1 MIVVS
6 FLLVFSVSFHPSPVF
21 AQVHPGLEKF
31 NLSAKNEAEVL
42 FARGRYKESIEKY
55 KEVLK
60 SEVGTSYIFRAMLKA
75 WKAMD
80 DLSGAEKFLNN
91 YQSSTSTHIWY
102 AFGYLNYLK
111 ADYPNAEKAFIQAI
125 KMDSQNGLAW
135 NNWGAIL
142 SEKKQ
147 YKLAVKKVQRAI
159 EVNPRETIFVW
170 NLNAIYKKMGELDRF
185 ANEYKKLLQRKSKQR
200 ALTYGKVL
208 ARVIRQK
215 AFGFYSKGELDN
227 TILGF
232 EEMLKIYQE
241 IDNIKGQVPVF
252 FSLGLL
258 HEEKGNIQKA
268 QEYFTRVLSINPN
281 HIQAKDKIKT
291 SN

>member
-1 MIVVS
+1 MIIFF
-6 FLLVFSVSFHPSPVF
+6 FLLFFSISFQPSNIF
-21 AQVHPGLEKF
+21 AQVHPGLENF
-31 NLSAKNEAEVL
+31 NFSLKNEAEVL
-42 FARGRYKESIEKY
+42 FARRQYKESIEKY

-60 SEVGTSYIFRAMLKA
+60 SEGETSYIFRTMLKA

-80 DLSGAEKFLNN
+80 DLNSAEKFLNN
-91 YQSSTSTHIWY
+91 YQTSTSTHVWY
-102 AFGYLNYLK
+102 AFGYLNYLRE
-111 ADYPNAEKAFIQAI
+111 DYPNAEKSFEQAI
-125 KMDSQNGLAW
+125 KMDSKNGLAW

-142 SEKKQ
+142 SEKEE
-147 YKLAVKKVQRAI
+147 YTLAVKKVQRAI
-159 EVNPRETIFVW
+159 DVNPRETIFVR
-170 NLNAIYKKMGELDRF
+170 NLNAIYKKMGDLDRF
-185 ANEYKKLLQRKSKQR
+185 ENEYKKLLERKSKQR

-227 TILGF
+227 TIIGF

-241 IDNIKGQVPVF
+241 IDDIKGQVPVF

-258 HEEKGNIQKA
+258 HEERGNIKKA

>member
-1 MIVVS
+1 MIIFF
-6 FLLVFSVSFHPSPVF
+6 FLLFFSISFQPSNIF
-21 AQVHPGLEKF
+21 AQVHPGLENF
-31 NLSAKNEAEVL
+31 NFSLKNEAEVL
-42 FARGRYKESIEKY
+42 FARGQYKESIEKY

-60 SEVGTSYIFRAMLKA
+60 SEGETSYIFRTMLKA

-80 DLSGAEKFLNN
+80 DLNSAEKFLNN
-91 YQSSTSTHIWY
+91 YQTSTSTHVWY

-111 ADYPNAEKAFIQAI
+111 EDYPNAEKSFEQAI
-125 KMDSQNGLAW
+125 KMDSKNGLAW

-142 SEKKQ
+142 SEKEE
-147 YKLAVKKVQRAI
+147 YTLAVKKVQRAI
-159 EVNPRETIFVW
+159 DVNPRETIFVR
-170 NLNAIYKKMGELDRF
+170 NLNAIYKKMGEPDRF
-185 ANEYKKLLQRKSKQR
+185 ENEYKKLLQGKSKKR

-232 EEMLKIYQE
+232 KEMLKIYQE
-241 IDNIKGQVPVF
+241 IDDIKGQVPVF

-258 HEEKGNIQKA
+258 HEERGNIKKA

-281 HIQAKDKIKT
+281 HIQAKDKLKT

>member
-1 MIVVS
+1 MIIFF
-6 FLLVFSVSFHPSPVF
+6 FLLFFSISFQPSNIF
-21 AQVHPGLEKF
+21 AQVHPGLENF
-31 NLSAKNEAEVL
+31 NFSVKNEAEVL
-42 FARGRYKESIEKY
+42 FARGQYKESIEKY

-60 SEVGTSYIFRAMLKA
+60 SEGETSYIFRTMLKA

-80 DLSGAEKFLNN
+80 DLNSAEKFLNN
-91 YQSSTSTHIWY
+91 YQTSTSTHVWY

-111 ADYPNAEKAFIQAI
+111 EDYPNAEKSFEQAI
-125 KMDSQNGLAW
+125 KMDSKNGLAW

-142 SEKKQ
+142 SEKEE
-147 YKLAVKKVQRAI
+147 YTLAVKKVQRAI
-159 EVNPRETIFVW
+159 DVNPRETIFVR
-170 NLNAIYKKMGELDRF
+170 NLNAIYKKMGDLDRF
-185 ANEYKKLLQRKSKQR
+185 ENEYKKLLQRKSKQR

-241 IDNIKGQVPVF
+241 IDDIKGQVPVF

-258 HEEKGNIQKA
+258 HEEKGNIKKA

>member
-1 MIVVS
+1 MIIFF
-6 FLLVFSVSFHPSPVF
+6 FLLFFSISFQPSNIF
-21 AQVHPGLEKF
+21 AQVHPGLENF
-31 NLSAKNEAEVL
+31 NFSLKNEAEVL
-42 FARGRYKESIEKY
+42 FARGQYKESIEKY

-60 SEVGTSYIFRAMLKA
+60 SEGETSYIFRTMLKA

-80 DLSGAEKFLNN
+80 DLNSAEKFLNN
-91 YQSSTSTHIWY
+91 YQTSTSTHVWY
-102 AFGYLNYLK
+102 AFGYLNYLRE
-111 ADYPNAEKAFIQAI
+111 DYPNAEKSFEQAI
-125 KMDSQNGLAW
+125 KMDSKNGLAW

-142 SEKKQ
+142 SEKEE
-147 YKLAVKKVQRAI
+147 YTLAVKKVQRAI
-159 EVNPRETIFVW
+159 DVNPRETIFVR
-170 NLNAIYKKMGELDRF
+170 NLNAIYKKMGDLDRF
-185 ANEYKKLLQRKSKQR
+185 ENEYKKLLERKSKQR

-241 IDNIKGQVPVF
+241 IDDIKGQVPVF

-258 HEEKGNIQKA
+258 HEERGNIKKA

-281 HIQAKDKIKT
+281 HIQAKDKLKT

>member
-1 MIVVS
+1 MIIFF
-6 FLLVFSVSFHPSPVF
+6 FLLFFSISFQPSNIF
-21 AQVHPGLEKF
+21 AQVHPGLENF
-31 NLSAKNEAEVL
+31 NFSLKNEAEVL
-42 FARGRYKESIEKY
+42 FARGQYKESIEKY

-60 SEVGTSYIFRAMLKA
+60 SEGETSYIFRTMLKA

-80 DLSGAEKFLNN
+80 DLNSAEKFLNN
-91 YQSSTSTHIWY
+91 YQTSTSTHVWY

-111 ADYPNAEKAFIQAI
+111 EDYPNAEKSFEQAI
-125 KMDSQNGLAW
+125 KMDSKNGLAW

-142 SEKKQ
+142 SEKEE
-147 YKLAVKKVQRAI
+147 YTLAVKKVQRAI
-159 EVNPRETIFVW
+159 DVNPRETIFVR
-170 NLNAIYKKMGELDRF
+170 NLNAIYKKMGDLDRF
-185 ANEYKKLLQRKSKQR
+185 ENEYKKLLERKSKQR

-241 IDNIKGQVPVF
+241 IDDIKGQVPVF

-258 HEEKGNIQKA
+258 HEERGNIKKA

-281 HIQAKDKIKT
+281 HIQAKDKLKT

>member
-6 FLLVFSVSFHPSPVF
+6 FLLFFSISFHPSPVF
-21 AQVHPGLEKF
+21 AQAHPGLEKF

-60 SEVGTSYIFRAMLKA
+60 SEGETSYIFRAMLKA

-80 DLSGAEKFLNN
+80 DLSSAEKFLNN
-91 YQSSTSTHIWY
+91 YRASTSTHIWY

-111 ADYPNAEKAFIQAI
+111 ADYPNAEKAFIQAV

-170 NLNAIYKKMGELDRF
+170 NLNAIYKKMGEPDRF

-241 IDNIKGQVPVF
+241 IDDIKGQVPVF

-258 HEEKGNIQKA
+258 HEEKGNIKKA

>member
-1 MIVVS
+1 MIIFF
-6 FLLVFSVSFHPSPVF
+6 FLLFFSISFQPSNIF
-21 AQVHPGLEKF
+21 AQVHPGLENF
-31 NLSAKNEAEVL
+31 NFSLKNEAEVL
-42 FARGRYKESIEKY
+42 FARGQYKESIEKY

-60 SEVGTSYIFRAMLKA
+60 SEGETSYIFRTMLKA

-80 DLSGAEKFLNN
+80 DLNSAEKFLNN
-91 YQSSTSTHIWY
+91 YQTSTSTHVWY

-111 ADYPNAEKAFIQAI
+111 EDYPNAEKSFEQAI
-125 KMDSQNGLAW
+125 KMDSKNGLAW

-142 SEKKQ
+142 SEKEE
-147 YKLAVKKVQRAI
+147 YTLAVKKVQRAI
-159 EVNPRETIFVW
+159 DVNPRETIFVR
-170 NLNAIYKKMGELDRF
+170 NLNAIYKKMGDLDRF
-185 ANEYKKLLQRKSKQR
+185 ENEYKKLLERKSKQR

-241 IDNIKGQVPVF
+241 IDDIKGQVPVF

-258 HEEKGNIQKA
+258 HEEKGNIKKA

-281 HIQAKDKIKT
+281 HIQAKDKLKT

>member
-1 MIVVS
+1 MIIFF
-6 FLLVFSVSFHPSPVF
+6 FLLFFSISFQPSNIF
-21 AQVHPGLEKF
+21 AQVHPGLENF
-31 NLSAKNEAEVL
+31 NFSVKNEAEVL
-42 FARGRYKESIEKY
+42 FARGQYKESIEKY

-60 SEVGTSYIFRAMLKA
+60 SEGETSYIFRTMLKA

-80 DLSGAEKFLNN
+80 DLNSAEKFLNN
-91 YQSSTSTHIWY
+91 YQTSTSTHVWY

-111 ADYPNAEKAFIQAI
+111 EDYPNAEKSFEQAI
-125 KMDSQNGLAW
+125 KMDSKNGLAW

-142 SEKKQ
+142 SEKEE
-147 YKLAVKKVQRAI
+147 YTLAVKKVQRAI
-159 EVNPRETIFVW
+159 DVNPRETIFVR
-170 NLNAIYKKMGELDRF
+170 NLNAIYKKMGDLDRF
-185 ANEYKKLLQRKSKQR
+185 ENEYKKLLERKSKQR

-241 IDNIKGQVPVF
+241 IDDIKGQVPVF

-258 HEEKGNIQKA
+258 HEEKGNIKKA

-281 HIQAKDKIKT
+281 HIQAKDKLKT

>member
-1 MIVVS
+1 MIIFF
-6 FLLVFSVSFHPSPVF
+6 FLLFFSISFQPSNSF
-21 AQVHPGLEKF
+21 AQVHPGLENF
-31 NLSAKNEAEVL
+31 NFSIKNEAEVL
-42 FARGRYKESIEKY
+42 FARGQYKESIEKY

-60 SEVGTSYIFRAMLKA
+60 SEGETSYIFRTMLKA

-80 DLSGAEKFLNN
+80 DLNSAEKFLNN
-91 YQSSTSTHIWY
+91 YQTSTSTHVWY

-111 ADYPNAEKAFIQAI
+111 EDYPNAEKSFEQAI
-125 KMDSQNGLAW
+125 KMDSKNGLAW

-142 SEKKQ
+142 SEKEE
-147 YKLAVKKVQRAI
+147 YTLAVKKVQRAI
-159 EVNPRETIFVW
+159 DVNPRETIFVR
-170 NLNAIYKKMGELDRF
+170 NLNAIYKKMGDLDRF
-185 ANEYKKLLQRKSKQR
+185 EKEYKKLLQRKSKQR

-227 TILGF
+227 TIIGF

-241 IDNIKGQVPVF
+241 IDDIKGQVPVF

-258 HEEKGNIQKA
+258 HEERGNVKKA

-281 HIQAKDKIKT
+281 HIQAKDKLKT

>member
-1 MIVVS
+1 MGPSSLSVIKIGGSTINDWDKNLAQLNQILDMGQSIIIVHGGGKTVS
-6 FLLVFSVSFHPSPVF
+6 EWGSKLGIRPEFVKGLRKTDKDTLEVAISILSGLVNSKLVFKDPYSNNMTFDYSNINYTKNIKPAPSPYYT
-21 AQVHPGLEKF
+21 LNKF
-31 NLSAKNEAEVL
+31 FGNLS
-42 FARGRYKESIEKY
+42 
-55 KEVLK
+55 
-60 SEVGTSYIFRAMLKA
+60 
-75 WKAMD
+75 
-80 DLSGAEKFLNN
+80 
-91 YQSSTSTHIWY
+91 
-102 AFGYLNYLK
+102 
-111 ADYPNAEKAFIQAI
+111 IQ
-125 KMDSQNGLAW
+125 
-135 NNWGAIL
+135 
-142 SEKKQ
+142 
-147 YKLAVKKVQRAI
+147 
-159 EVNPRETIFVW
+159 
-170 NLNAIYKKMGELDRF
+170 
-185 ANEYKKLLQRKSKQR
+185 EYRKLLQRKSKQR

-241 IDNIKGQVPVF
+241 IDDIKGQVPVY

-258 HEEKGNIQKA
+258 HEEKGNIKKA

>member
-1 MIVVS
+1 MIIFF
-6 FLLVFSVSFHPSPVF
+6 FLLFFSISFQPSNIF
-21 AQVHPGLEKF
+21 AQVHPGLENF
-31 NLSAKNEAEVL
+31 NFSLKNEAEVL
-42 FARGRYKESIEKY
+42 FARGQYKESIEKY

-60 SEVGTSYIFRAMLKA
+60 SEGETSYIFRTMLKA

-80 DLSGAEKFLNN
+80 DLNSAEKFLNN
-91 YQSSTSTHIWY
+91 YQTSTSTHVWY

-111 ADYPNAEKAFIQAI
+111 EDYPNAEKSFEQAI
-125 KMDSQNGLAW
+125 KMDSKNGLAW

-142 SEKKQ
+142 SEKEE
-147 YKLAVKKVQRAI
+147 YTLAVKKVQRAI
-159 EVNPRETIFVW
+159 DVNPRETIFVR
-170 NLNAIYKKMGELDRF
+170 NLNAIYKKMGDLDRF
-185 ANEYKKLLQRKSKQR
+185 ENEYKKLLERKSKQR

-241 IDNIKGQVPVF
+241 IDDIKGQVPVF

-258 HEEKGNIQKA
+258 HEERGNVKKA

-281 HIQAKDKIKT
+281 HIQAKDKLKT

>member
-1 MIVVS
+1 MIIFF
-6 FLLVFSVSFHPSPVF
+6 FLLFFSISFQPSNIF
-21 AQVHPGLEKF
+21 AQVHPGLENF
-31 NLSAKNEAEVL
+31 NFSIKNEAEVL
-42 FARGRYKESIEKY
+42 FARGQYKESIEKY

-60 SEVGTSYIFRAMLKA
+60 SEGETSYIFRTMLKA

-80 DLSGAEKFLNN
+80 DLNSAEKFLNN
-91 YQSSTSTHIWY
+91 YQTSTSTHVWY
-102 AFGYLNYLK
+102 AFGYLNYLRE
-111 ADYPNAEKAFIQAI
+111 DYPNAEKSFEQAI
-125 KMDSQNGLAW
+125 KMDSKNGLAW

-142 SEKKQ
+142 SEKEE
-147 YKLAVKKVQRAI
+147 YTLAVKKVQRAI
-159 EVNPRETIFVW
+159 DVNPRETIFVR
-170 NLNAIYKKMGELDRF
+170 NLNAIYKKMGDLDRF
-185 ANEYKKLLQRKSKQR
+185 ENEYKKLLERKSKQR

-227 TILGF
+227 TIIGF

-241 IDNIKGQVPVF
+241 IDDIKGQVPVF

-258 HEEKGNIQKA
+258 HEERGNIKKA

-281 HIQAKDKIKT
+281 HIQAKDKLKT

>member
-1 MIVVS
+1 MIIFF
-6 FLLVFSVSFHPSPVF
+6 FLLFFSISFQPSNIF
-21 AQVHPGLEKF
+21 AQVHPGLENF
-31 NLSAKNEAEVL
+31 NFSLKNEAEVL
-42 FARGRYKESIEKY
+42 FARGQYKESIEKY

-60 SEVGTSYIFRAMLKA
+60 SEGETSYIFRTMLKA

-80 DLSGAEKFLNN
+80 DLNSAEKFLNN
-91 YQSSTSTHIWY
+91 YQTSTSTHVWY
-102 AFGYLNYLK
+102 AFGYLNYLRE
-111 ADYPNAEKAFIQAI
+111 DYPNAEKSFEQAI
-125 KMDSQNGLAW
+125 KMDSKNGLAW

-142 SEKKQ
+142 SEKEE
-147 YKLAVKKVQRAI
+147 YTLAVKKVQRAI
-159 EVNPRETIFVW
+159 DVNPRETIFVR
-170 NLNAIYKKMGELDRF
+170 NLNAIYKKMGDLDRF
-185 ANEYKKLLQRKSKQR
+185 ENEYKKLLERKSKQR

-227 TILGF
+227 TIIGF

-241 IDNIKGQVPVF
+241 IDDIKGQVPVF

-258 HEEKGNIQKA
+258 HEERGNVKKA

-281 HIQAKDKIKT
+281 HIQAKDKLKT

>member
-1 MIVVS
+1 MIIFF
-6 FLLVFSVSFHPSPVF
+6 FLLFFSISFQPSNIF
-21 AQVHPGLEKF
+21 AQVHPGLENF
-31 NLSAKNEAEVL
+31 NFSLKNEAEVL
-42 FARGRYKESIEKY
+42 FARGQYKESIEKY

-60 SEVGTSYIFRAMLKA
+60 SEGETSYIFRTMLKA

-80 DLSGAEKFLNN
+80 DLNSAEKFLNN
-91 YQSSTSTHIWY
+91 YQTSTSTHVWY

-111 ADYPNAEKAFIQAI
+111 EDYPNAEKSFEQAI
-125 KMDSQNGLAW
+125 KMDSKNGLAW

-142 SEKKQ
+142 SEKEE
-147 YKLAVKKVQRAI
+147 YTLAVKKVQRAI
-159 EVNPRETIFVW
+159 DVNPRETIFVR
-170 NLNAIYKKMGELDRF
+170 NLNAIYKKMGDLDRF
-185 ANEYKKLLQRKSKQR
+185 ENEYKKLLERKSKQR

-241 IDNIKGQVPVF
+241 IDDIKGQVPVF

-258 HEEKGNIQKA
+258 HEERGNIKKA

>member
-6 FLLVFSVSFHPSPVF
+6 FLLFFSISLHPSPVF

-60 SEVGTSYIFRAMLKA
+60 SEGETSYIFRAMLKA

-80 DLSGAEKFLNN
+80 DLSSAEKFLNN
-91 YQSSTSTHIWY
+91 YQISASTHIWY

-111 ADYPNAEKAFIQAI
+111 ADYPNAEKAFIQAV

-170 NLNAIYKKMGELDRF
+170 NLHTIYKKMGELDRF
-185 ANEYKKLLQRKSKQR
+185 TNEYKKLLQRKSKQR

-215 AFGFYSKGELDN
+215 AFGFYSKGELGN

-232 EEMLKIYQE
+232 EEILKIYQE
-241 IDNIKGQVPVF
+241 IDDIKGQVPVF

-258 HEEKGNIQKA
+258 HEEKGNIKKA

>member
-1 MIVVS
+1 MIIFF
-6 FLLVFSVSFHPSPVF
+6 FLLFFSISFQPSNIF
-21 AQVHPGLEKF
+21 AQVHPGLENF
-31 NLSAKNEAEVL
+31 NFSVKNEAEVL
-42 FARGRYKESIEKY
+42 FARGQYKESIEKY

-60 SEVGTSYIFRAMLKA
+60 SEGETSYIFRTMLKA

-80 DLSGAEKFLNN
+80 DLNSAEKFLNN
-91 YQSSTSTHIWY
+91 YQKSTSTHVWY

-111 ADYPNAEKAFIQAI
+111 EDYPNAEKSFEQAI
-125 KMDSQNGLAW
+125 KMDSKNGLAW

-142 SEKKQ
+142 SEKEE
-147 YKLAVKKVQRAI
+147 YTLAVKKVQRAI
-159 EVNPRETIFVW
+159 DVNPRETIFVR
-170 NLNAIYKKMGELDRF
+170 NLNAIYKKMGDLDRF
-185 ANEYKKLLQRKSKQR
+185 ENEYKKLLERKSKQR

-241 IDNIKGQVPVF
+241 IDDIKGQVPVF

-258 HEEKGNIQKA
+258 HEEKGNIKKA

>member
-1 MIVVS
+1 MIIFF
-6 FLLVFSVSFHPSPVF
+6 FLLFFSISFQPSNIF
-21 AQVHPGLEKF
+21 AQVHPGLENF
-31 NLSAKNEAEVL
+31 NFSLKNEAEVL
-42 FARGRYKESIEKY
+42 FARGQYKESIEKY

-60 SEVGTSYIFRAMLKA
+60 SEGETSYIFRTMLKA

-80 DLSGAEKFLNN
+80 DLNSAEKFLNN
-91 YQSSTSTHIWY
+91 YQTSTSTHVWY
-102 AFGYLNYLK
+102 AFGYLNYLRE
-111 ADYPNAEKAFIQAI
+111 DYPNAEKSFEQAI
-125 KMDSQNGLAW
+125 KMDSKNGLAW

-142 SEKKQ
+142 SEKEE
-147 YKLAVKKVQRAI
+147 YTLAVKKVQRAI
-159 EVNPRETIFVW
+159 DVNPREAIFVR
-170 NLNAIYKKMGELDRF
+170 NLNAIYKKMGDLDRF
-185 ANEYKKLLQRKSKQR
+185 ENEYKKLLERKSKQR

-227 TILGF
+227 TIIGF

-241 IDNIKGQVPVF
+241 IDDIKGQVPVF

-258 HEEKGNIQKA
+258 HEERGNIKKA

>member
-1 MIVVS
+1 MIVFS
-6 FLLVFSVSFHPSPVF
+6 FLLFFSISFHPSPVF
-21 AQVHPGLEKF
+21 AQVHPGLENF
-31 NLSAKNEAEVL
+31 NLSVKNEAEVL
-42 FARGRYKESIEKY
+42 FARGRYKESIERY

-60 SEVGTSYIFRAMLKA
+60 SEGETSYIFRTMLKA

-91 YQSSTSTHIWY
+91 YQASVSTHVWY

-125 KMDSQNGLAW
+125 EMDPKNGLAL

-147 YKLAVKKVQRAI
+147 YTLAVKKVQRAI
-159 EVNPRETIFVW
+159 KVNPGETIFVW
-170 NLNAIYKKMGELDRF
+170 NLNTIYKKMGELDRF
-185 ANEYKKLLQRKSKQR
+185 ANEYKKLLQQKSKQR
-200 ALTYGKVL
+200 AFTYGKVL

-241 IDNIKGQVPVF
+241 IDDIKGQVPVF

-258 HEEKGNIQKA
+258 HEEKGNIKKA
-268 QEYFTRVLSINPN
+268 QEYFARVLSINPN

>member
-1 MIVVS
+1 MIIFF
-6 FLLVFSVSFHPSPVF
+6 FLLFFSISLQPSHIF
-21 AQVHPGLEKF
+21 AQVHPGLENF
-31 NLSAKNEAEVL
+31 NFSLKNEAEVL
-42 FARGRYKESIEKY
+42 FARGQYKESIEKY

-60 SEVGTSYIFRAMLKA
+60 SEGETSYIFRTMLKA

-80 DLSGAEKFLNN
+80 DLNSAEKFLNN
-91 YQSSTSTHIWY
+91 YQTSTSTHVWY
-102 AFGYLNYLK
+102 AFGYLNYLRE
-111 ADYPNAEKAFIQAI
+111 DYPNAEKSFEQAI
-125 KMDSQNGLAW
+125 KMDSKNGLAW

-142 SEKKQ
+142 SEKKE
-147 YKLAVKKVQRAI
+147 YALAVKRVQRAI
-159 EVNPRETIFVW
+159 DVNPRETIFVR
-170 NLNAIYKKMGELDRF
+170 NLNAIYKKMGDLDRF
-185 ANEYKKLLQRKSKQR
+185 ENEYKKLLERKSKKR

-232 EEMLKIYQE
+232 QEMLKIYQE
-241 IDNIKGQVPVF
+241 IDDIKGQVPVF

-258 HEEKGNIQKA
+258 HEEKGNIKKS

>member
-1 MIVVS
+1 MIIFF
-6 FLLVFSVSFHPSPVF
+6 FLLFFSISFQPSNIF
-21 AQVHPGLEKF
+21 AQVHPGLENF
-31 NLSAKNEAEVL
+31 NFSLKNEAEVL
-42 FARGRYKESIEKY
+42 FARGQYKESIEKY

-60 SEVGTSYIFRAMLKA
+60 SEGETSYIFRTMLKA

-80 DLSGAEKFLNN
+80 DLNSAEKFLNN
-91 YQSSTSTHIWY
+91 YQTSTSTHVWY
-102 AFGYLNYLK
+102 AFGYLNYLRE
-111 ADYPNAEKAFIQAI
+111 DYPNAEKSFEQAI
-125 KMDSQNGLAW
+125 KMDSKNGLAW

-142 SEKKQ
+142 SEKEE
-147 YKLAVKKVQRAI
+147 YTLAVKKVQRAI
-159 EVNPRETIFVW
+159 DVNPREAIFVR
-170 NLNAIYKKMGELDRF
+170 NLNAIYKKMGDLDRF
-185 ANEYKKLLQRKSKQR
+185 ENEYKKLLERKSKQR

-241 IDNIKGQVPVF
+241 IDDIKGQVPVF

-258 HEEKGNIQKA
+258 HEEKGNIKKA

>member
-6 FLLVFSVSFHPSPVF
+6 FLLFLSISFHPSPVF

-60 SEVGTSYIFRAMLKA
+60 SEGGTSYIFRAMLKA

-80 DLSGAEKFLNN
+80 DLSSAEKFLNN
-91 YQSSTSTHIWY
+91 YQTSASTHIWY

-241 IDNIKGQVPVF
+241 IDDIKGQVPVF

-258 HEEKGNIQKA
+258 HEEKGNIKKA

>member
-1 MIVVS
+1 MIIFFILLFFSIS
-6 FLLVFSVSFHPSPVF
+6 FQPSHIF
-21 AQVHPGLEKF
+21 AQVHPGLENF
-31 NLSAKNEAEVL
+31 NISVKNEAEVL
-42 FARGRYKESIEKY
+42 FARGQYKESIEKY

-60 SEVGTSYIFRAMLKA
+60 LEGETSYIFRTMLKA

-80 DLSGAEKFLNN
+80 DLNSAEKFLNN
-91 YQSSTSTHIWY
+91 YQTSTSTHVWY
-102 AFGYLNYLK
+102 AFGYLNYLRE
-111 ADYPNAEKAFIQAI
+111 DYPNAEKSFEQAI
-125 KMDSQNGLAW
+125 KMDSKNGLAW

-142 SEKKQ
+142 SEKEE
-147 YKLAVKKVQRAI
+147 YTLAVKKVQRAI
-159 EVNPRETIFVW
+159 DVNPRETIFVS

-185 ANEYKKLLQRKSKQR
+185 EKEYKKLLQRKSKQR
-200 ALTYGKVL
+200 AFTYGKVL

-232 EEMLKIYQE
+232 EEMLKINQE
-241 IDNIKGQVPVF
+241 IDDIKGQVPVF

-258 HEEKGNIQKA
+258 HEEKGNIKKA

>member
-1 MIVVS
+1 MIVFL
-6 FLLVFSVSFHPSPVF
+6 FLLFFSISFHPSPVF
-21 AQVHPGLEKF
+21 AQVHPGLENF
-31 NLSAKNEAEVL
+31 NLSLKNEAEVL
-42 FARGRYKESIEKY
+42 FARGRYKEAIERY

-60 SEVGTSYIFRAMLKA
+60 SEGETSYIFRTMLKA

-80 DLSGAEKFLNN
+80 DLSGAEKFLKN
-91 YQSSTSTHIWY
+91 YQASASTHVWY

-125 KMDSQNGLAW
+125 EMDSKNGLAW

-147 YKLAVKKVQRAI
+147 YTLAVKKVQRAI
-159 EVNPRETIFVW
+159 EVNPAETIFVW
-170 NLNAIYKKMGELDRF
+170 NLNKIYKKMGELDRF

-200 ALTYGKVL
+200 AFTYGKVL
-208 ARVIRQK
+208 VRVIRQK

-241 IDNIKGQVPVF
+241 INDIKGQVPVF

-258 HEEKGNIQKA
+258 HEEKGNIKKA
-268 QEYFTRVLSINPN
+268 QEYFARVLSINPN